1 MEYDTI
7 FADARRA
14 GNELALADAGRLGRT
29 VAKAAALLRENTE
42 KVLAANALDLEAMD
56 ADSPMRDRLRLTAE
70 RIASIA
76 ADMES
81 VAGLPSPQGE
91 TIAQWTRPNG
101 MTLRKVRVPFGVVG
115 MICEARPNVTA
126 DIFSLCLKT
135 GNACVL
141 KGGSDARRSNE
152 AIAALLR
159 EALRSEGIDPA
170 AFTLLPAGHEA
181 AGALLN
187 AVGYVDVVIPR
198 GGAGLIRFVR
208 ENARIPVI
216 ETGAGIVHTYF
227 DLDGDLT
234 KGRAVVCNAKTRRV
248 SVCNALDCLIV
259 HRGRLRDLAELCDPM
274 AAERVT
280 IYADAEA
287 YAALEGRYPAC
298 LLRPAAEEHFGTE
311 FLDYKL
317 AVRTVGSLD
326 EALAHQRSHRHRER
340 RNGPGVHPAGR
351 CGMRL
356 RQRLD
361 GLHRRRPVRLR
372 RRGRHLDPETP
383 CPRPDGAA
391 RAHDLQIRD
400 FRQRAGQ
407 RAMTAP
413 LPHAVSAA
421 FTAFPNR
428 PREGASKLPYAAA
441 FPDAPSGRRNAVCTG
456 RPVQKRPR
464 RHM

>member
-7 FADARRA
+7 FAAARRA
-14 GNELALADAGRLGRT
+14 GTELARTDTQRLGRAI
-29 VAKAAALLRENTE
+29 VRAAALLRENTG
-42 KVLAANALDLEAMD
+42 KLLAANALDLEAMA
-56 ADSPMRDRLRLTAE
+56 ADSPMRDRLRLTPE

-76 ADMES
+76 SDMES

-91 TIAQWTRPNG
+91 TLAQWTRPNG

-115 MICEARPNVTA
+115 MVCEARPNVTA

-141 KGGSDARRSNE
+141 KGGSDARHSNE

-159 EALRSEGIDPA
+159 EALLSEGIDQA
-170 AFTLLPAGHEA
+170 AFTLLPAGHDA
-181 AGALLN
+181 VAALLN

-198 GGAGLIRFVR
+198 GGSGLIRFVR

-227 DLDGDLT
+227 DLDGDLA

-248 SVCNALDCLIV
+248 SVCNALDCLVV
-259 HRGRLRDLAELCDPM
+259 HRGRLADLAALCDPL
-274 AAERVT
+274 AAARVT

-298 LLRPAAEEHFGTE
+298 LLRPASEEHFGTE

-326 EALAHQRSHRHRER
+326 EALAHIARYSSRHSEAIVTENERTADQFTQR
-340 RNGPGVHPAGR
+340 V
-351 CGMRL
+351 
-356 RQRLD
+356 D
-361 GLHRRRPVRLR
+361 
-372 RRGRHLDPETP
+372 
-383 CPRPDGAA
+383 AA
-391 RAHDLQIRD
+391 CVYVN
-400 FRQRAGQ
+400 
-407 RAMTAP
+407 
-413 LPHAVSAA
+413 VSTA
-421 FTAFPNR
+421 FTDGGQFGFGAEVGISTQKLHARGPMGL
-428 PREGASKLPYAAA
+428 PELTTYKYVITGDGQVRES
-441 FPDAPSGRRNAVCTG
+441 
-456 RPVQKRPR
+456 
-464 RHM
+464 